1 MENLVSNSKYFKFN
15 PKINW
20 EPVDIRKNRD
30 IKPRFKET
38 SLFRGSSL
46 CLWRK
51 KALAFSLNSTKL
63 NTNTPLIQTLSTV
76 PSSYPY

>member
-38 SLFRGSSL
+38 SLFRAVRFASGE
-46 CLWRK
+46 RK
-51 KALAFSLNSTKL
+51 LLHFL
-63 NTNTPLIQTLSTV
+63 
-76 PSSYPY
+76 